1 MNAFFV
7 VECRKKAIDSLV
19 IKNEHKADHN
29 AYIEYASPEMKA
41 AMGSIVMNLS
51 SYKPKGR
58 KETIEYGKAVGDD
71 AYTRFQIQA
80 TNQQAGLEKEL
91 KLLGVKN
98 GEAAHKILS

>member
-7 VECRKKAIDSLV
+7 VKCRKKATDSIV
-19 IKNEHKADHN
+19 IKNEYKADHN
-29 AYIEYASPEMKA
+29 AFIELATPELEA
-41 AMGSIVMNLS
+41 ARGSIVMDLS
-51 SYKPKGR
+51 SYKPKVR
-58 KETIEYGKAVGDD
+58 KETIEYGKAVGED

-91 KLLGVKN
+91 KRLGVKN

>member
-1 MNAFFV
+1 MV
-7 VECRKKAIDSLV
+7 KCRKKATESLV
-19 IKNEHKADHN
+19 IKNEYKADHN
-29 AYIEYASPEMKA
+29 AFIELATPELEA
-41 AMGSIVMNLS
+41 GRGSIVIYLS

-58 KETIEYGKAVGDD
+58 KETIEYGKAVGED

-91 KLLGVKN
+91 KRLGVKN

>member
-1 MNAFFV
+1 
-7 VECRKKAIDSLV
+7 
-19 IKNEHKADHN
+19 
-29 AYIEYASPEMKA
+29 
-41 AMGSIVMNLS
+41 MNLS